1 MVTATS
7 TLKLAHSP
15 DSDDAFMF
23 YALANNKVD
32 VEGLEFTHILRDIE
46 TLNRMAR
53 DGEVDVTAMSVH
65 AYAYLADDWAL
76 LSSGA
81 SMGERYGP
89 VLVARSALSRTELKK
104 VQIAI
109 PGEMTSAF
117 LGLRL
122 ALGEFAYEVMPFDE
136 ILEAVADGRVDAGL
150 VIHEGQLTY
159 RSNGLVS
166 VFEMGK
172 WWYEETGLP
181 LPLGVNAVARKFPL
195 DLQQTVDR
203 VLKRS
208 IIYGL
213 EHREEALEYAMRFA
227 RGLKPHLADRFVGM
241 YVNHHTVDYGSD
253 GKEAIRRFLC
263 RGHETGVLPRL
274 IEPEF
279 VSGE

>member
-1 MVTATS
+1 MVTATD
-7 TLKLAHSP
+7 TLRLAHSP

-23 YALANNKVD
+23 YALANHKVD
-32 VEGLEFTHILRDIE
+32 AEGLEFSHILRDIE
-46 TLNRMAR
+46 TLNCMAR

-65 AYAYLADDWAL
+65 AYAYLSDDWAL

-89 VLVARSALSRTELKK
+89 VVVARSALSRTELKEAT
-104 VQIAI
+104 IAI
-109 PGEMTSAF
+109 PGEMTSAYM
-117 LGLRL
+117 GLRL
-122 ALGEFAYEVMPFDE
+122 ALGEFTYKVLPFDE
-136 ILEAVADGRVDAGL
+136 ILEAVADGKVDAGL

-159 RSNGLVS
+159 RTNGLVS

-172 WWYEETGLP
+172 WWFEETGLP
-181 LPLGVNAVARKFPL
+181 LPLGVNAVSRKLPL
-195 DLQQTVDR
+195 EIQQTVDR

-208 IIYGL
+208 IVYGL

-253 GKEAIRRFLC
+253 GKEAIRRFL
-263 RGHETGVLPRL
+263 RQGHETGVLPRL
-274 IEPEF
+274 VEPEF
-279 VSGE
+279 VTGD